1 MTTSAVAPP
10 AARLRTE
17 LVTRPEQ
24 ARALAPEWEALAR
37 RSGAGPL
44 SLPDYCLDWWHHLGR
59 GRLLVATVRD
69 QDGSLLA
76 LAPLHERGLGPARV
90 VRWLGHGL
98 GTVAQ
103 VLLEPGREDAARA
116 LWAAVARRGRV
127 LELTETRADRPGV
140 PDPAALDGPSRRTTV
155 TPRDECPVCDLT
167 DDDGLGVVR
176 AQGNKNLRKSLKRAD
191 AALEQR
197 GATFDV
203 EVATDRPG
211 FEALLPAVREVF
223 DDAEADRPRQHFL
236 RPPYEPMTLDYL
248 RRRFDDGAAVL
259 LVGHVGGRPIAFQ
272 AGMVDAG
279 PDTDGGTVSLWLA
292 RFHPEFADLKPGY
305 LLQRAT
311 FTWAARAGLR
321 RVDLLLG
328 ASQTK
333 RQWSTDSYGTLQVTS
348 GHPLLLRV
356 ASAAEAVLARRR
368 ERATAPAEPNG
379 D

>member
-1 MTTSAVAPP
+1 MTAGAVA
-10 AARLRTE
+10 ARGVRLHPELLTE
-17 LVTRPEQ
+17 LDQ
-24 ARALAPEWEALAR
+24 ATAIAAEWEALAR
-37 RSGAGPL
+37 RCGAGPL
-44 SLPDYCLDWWHHLGR
+44 SLPDYCLDWWRHLGR

-69 QDGSLLA
+69 DDGTLLA
-76 LAPLHERGLGPARV
+76 LAPLHERGVGPARV

-103 VLLEPGREDAARA
+103 VLLAPGREDAAAA
-116 LWAAVARRGRV
+116 LWRAVARRGRV
-127 LELTETRADRPGV
+127 LELTESRADRPGL
-140 PDPAALDGPSRRTTV
+140 PDPAALDGRGRRTTT

-203 EVATDRPG
+203 EVATDRAT

-223 DDAEADRPRQHFL
+223 DAAEADRPRQHFL

-248 RRRFDDGAAVL
+248 RRRFDDGTAVL
-259 LVGHVGGRPIAFQ
+259 LVGYVAGRPMTFQ
-272 AGMVDAG
+272 CGMVDGDA
-279 PDTDGGTVSLWLA
+279 DGGTVSLWLA
-292 RFHPEFADLKPGY
+292 RFHPDFADLKPGY
-305 LLQRAT
+305 LMQRAT
-311 FTWAARAGLR
+311 FTWAAGAGLR

-333 RQWSTDSYGTLQVTS
+333 RQWSTGSYGTLQVTS
-348 GHPLLLRV
+348 GHPWLLR
-356 ASAAEAVLARRR
+356 AAGAAESALARRR
-368 ERATAPAEPNG
+368 GRSEPN
-379 D
+379 DD